1 MSQSIFYVIVI
12 SIFFGDS
19 SSEVT
24 TFAVILLF
32 AQKVELVKLGLVE
45 PGLLDG
51 EEGGCVLVREPD
63 PVALVVD
70 HPRCLFWRSNRVP
83 RQPMCVFCSVDN
95 CVGGGRLQAAAN
107 SRGVSGAGGDNKYVR
122 HAWTAR
128 FLGQAGVGH
137 VAAAVNA

>member
-1 MSQSIFYVIVI
+1 MENTHFMFVAQPLDCLPFPTTPATCK
-12 SIFFGDS
+12 DS
-19 SSEVT
+19 LIPSY
-24 TFAVILLF
+24 
-32 AQKVELVKLGLVE
+32 
-45 PGLLDG
+45 
-51 EEGGCVLVREPD
+51 
-63 PVALVVD
+63 
-70 HPRCLFWRSNRVP
+70 RVP

-107 SRGVSGAGGDNKYVR
+107 SRGVSGAVGDNKYVR